1 MISVLFIKYNALLVK
16 PSLVSEK
23 KFSEEEWAKK
33 FKIKS

>member
-23 KFSEEEWAKK
+23 KIQWGGMG
-33 FKIKS
+33 